1 MSLYVYVCDSENA
14 PEDED
19 DLYAAVYGL
28 EEEYAGG
35 EIYEDLMRTE
45 QQPPLVLQW
54 VILTQPHACAE
65 QIVLCRLKKIKVWND
80 YVKM

>member
-1 MSLYVYVCDSENA
+1 MHNEHISDNMCARPWLCVCVCLFVSENA

-28 EEEYAGG
+28 EEDYAGG

-45 QQPPLVLQW
+45 QHPPLVPQL
-54 VILTQPHACAE
+54 VTNVHAHA
-65 QIVLCRLKKIKVWND
+65 
-80 YVKM
+80 

>member
-1 MSLYVYVCDSENA
+1 MTASQHIFEMLMCVCVCVCAWWCSFDSENA

-28 EEEYAGG
+28 EEDYAGG

-45 QQPPLVLQW
+45 QNPPLVLQ
-54 VILTQPHACAE
+54 
-65 QIVLCRLKKIKVWND
+65 
-80 YVKM
+80 